1 MKKNDKEQGVKRWLH
16 TKMKELDKVPALPED
31 SYGSGSHLAQ
41 DGQQEE
47 AQAFSSYQKADDTCI
62 GSSAIILS
70 GITSEQN
77 IQVDGICKGDVQTD
91 RNVMLSGKIEGNV
104 SGQNIY
110 IYSGAVQG
118 NIIAE
123 KKVILNTKGIVI
135 GNIQCQ
141 DIEADGKIKGNIQA
155 ENMAVLKSEAII
167 QGNIS
172 AQAIHTDK
180 GAVIN
185 GKVTMISPKSEK
197 EIFAL
202 PLAEE
207 NEKPVKAEENKKPA
221 KTEENEKPAKTEE
234 NEKPVKLGEDKA
246 PTQKNSL
253 PSKKK

>member
-185 GKVTMISPKSEK
+185 GKVTMISPKNEK

-207 NEKPVKAEENKKPA
+207 NEKPVKAEENKKP
-221 KTEENEKPAKTEE
+221 KTEE
-234 NEKPVKLGEDKA
+234 NEKPVKSGEDKA
-246 PTQKNSL
+246 PTQKNSSS
-253 PSKKK
+253 SKKK

>member
-41 DGQQEE
+41 DGQKEE

-185 GKVTMISPKSEK
+185 GKVTMISPKNEK

-207 NEKPVKAEENKKPA
+207 NEKPVKAEENKKP
-221 KTEENEKPAKTEE
+221 KTEE
-234 NEKPVKLGEDKA
+234 NEKPVKSGEDKA